1 MSEQNVAELVLEIH
15 AAMMAEQPVTKKP
28 SPWLGELY
36 RHFQGIASARGIA
49 VVPDRYAVM
58 AHLLCNARSFRVSGD
73 WSDDFQTVWFNPT
86 DIDRKHMERLENSKN
101 AVLETA
107 NIDKNQLHLFE
118 NLTEGTVD
126 GRN

>member
-15 AAMMAEQPVTKKP
+15 AAMIADQPVTKKP

-36 RHFQGIASARGIA
+36 RHFQHVAKAKGIET
-49 VVPDRYAVM
+49 VPDRYAVM
-58 AHLLCNARSFRVSGD
+58 AHLLRNARSFRVSGD

-86 DIDRKHMERLENSKN
+86 EIDRKHMERLENSKN

-107 NIDKNQLHLFE
+107 SIDKNQLHLFE
-118 NLTEGTVD
+118 NFSERPAD
-126 GRN
+126 GND